1 MHLII
6 VLVYQIS
13 HQSLQTLNNMYLRI
27 IDETIN
33 YPYSIPQLRAAFPNV
48 SLPAELTDTSLI
60 EWDMYVVTPT
70 TIPNDYTKNI
80 TEGTPV
86 LTDGLY
92 YQNWIQTNASQS
104 EIDYRLENQW
114 FIIRETRNELLV
126 ECDWTQLGDVSAET
140 KAIWSEYRQSLRDIT
155 SQTNPFSINWPVKP

>member
-1 MHLII
+1 
-6 VLVYQIS
+6 
-13 HQSLQTLNNMYLRI
+13 MYLRI

-33 YPYSIPQLRAAFPNV
+33 YPYSIPQLRVAFPNV

-70 TIPNDYTKNI
+70 PMPTDYTKNI

-86 LTDGLY
+86 LTNSVY
-92 YQNWIQTNASQS
+92 YQNWIQTDASQS

-114 FIIRETRNELLV
+114 FIIRETRNQLLV
-126 ECDWTQLGDVSAET
+126 ECDWTQLADIPSET
-140 KAIWSEYRQSLRDIT
+140 KTIWSEYRQSLRDIT
-155 SQTNPFSINWPVKP
+155 SQTNPFSVTWPVKP

>member
-1 MHLII
+1 
-6 VLVYQIS
+6 
-13 HQSLQTLNNMYLRI
+13 MYLRI

-33 YPYSIPQLRAAFPNV
+33 YPYSIPQLRVAFPNV

-70 TIPNDYTKNI
+70 PMPTDYTKNI

-86 LTDGLY
+86 LTDGVY
-92 YQNWIQTNASQS
+92 YQNWIQTDASQS

-114 FIIRETRNELLV
+114 FIIRETRNELLA
-126 ECDWTQLGDVSAET
+126 ECDWTQLADIPTET
-140 KAIWSEYRQSLRDIT
+140 KSIWSEYRQSLRDIT
-155 SQTNPFSINWPVKP
+155 SQTNPFNITWPVKP